1 VIAMRIPFDRSSRS
15 GLRLSTFALP
25 LLLFVA
31 LCFLSPSFLSVQ
43 NLGNISGQV
52 AALLIVSLGQ
62 LVVALIGCIDLSVGA
77 ALSLATTI
85 IVSVDPAYAPA
96 VALLAGIAIGLV
108 NGIGV
113 TYVGV
118 HPLIM
123 TIASMTFVQGWALFI
138 HPVPGGTVADYLGS
152 LATSP
157 LFGIPA
163 PFLWCVGTVG
173 LTAFV
178 LSKTRFGLRLFAI
191 GASPASAARN
201 GVPVKSYSI
210 ACYVICSAAATI
222 AGIFI
227 SGRVSSGDAT
237 VGASFALDSIT
248 AIAMGGVQ
256 LAGGTGSV
264 TGVVLGTIT
273 LGLMTNG
280 MNLLGISPFLRTAA
294 TGALLLLAISM
305 QRRNVIGV

>member
-1 VIAMRIPFDRSSRS
+1 MRIPFDRSSRS

-123 TIASMTFVQGWALFI
+123 TFVQGLALFI

-210 ACYVICSAAATI
+210 ACYVICSVAATI

>member
-1 VIAMRIPFDRSSRS
+1 MIAIRIPFGKSNRS
-15 GLRLSTFALP
+15 GLRPSTFALP
-25 LLLFVA
+25 LLIFVV
-31 LCFLSPSFLSVQ
+31 LCVLSPSFLSFQ

-62 LVVALIGCIDLSVGA
+62 LVVALIGGIDLSVGA
-77 ALSLATTI
+77 TLSLATTI
-85 IVSVDPAYAPA
+85 IVSVDPSYAPA
-96 VALLAGIAIGLV
+96 VAVLAGIAIGLV

-123 TIASMTFVQGWALFI
+123 TMASMTFVQGLSLFI
-138 HPVPGGTVADYLGS
+138 HPVPGGNVPDYLGM
-152 LATSP
+152 LATSAF
-157 LFGIPA
+157 FGIPA
-163 PFLWCVGTVG
+163 PLLWCVGAVA
-173 LTAFV
+173 LAAFV
-178 LSKTRFGLRLFAI
+178 LARTRFGLRLFAM
-191 GASPASAARN
+191 GASQPSAARN
-201 GVPVKSYSI
+201 GVPIKSYSI
-210 ACYVICSAAATI
+210 ACYVICSVSATV

-237 VGASFALDSIT
+237 VGAAFALDSIT
-248 AIAMGGVQ
+248 AIAIGGIQ

-294 TGALLLLAISM
+294 TGALLLIAIGM

>member
-1 VIAMRIPFDRSSRS
+1 MIAMRIPFDRSSRS

-25 LLLFVA
+25 LVLFVA
-31 LCFLSPSFLSVQ
+31 LCFLSPSFLTVQ

-62 LVVALIGCIDLSVGA
+62 LVVALIGGIDLSVGA
-77 ALSLATTI
+77 VLSLATTI
-85 IVSVDPAYAPA
+85 IVSVDPAFAPA

-123 TIASMTFVQGWALFI
+123 TMASMTFVQGLSLFI

-163 PFLWCVGTVG
+163 PLLWCVGAVG
-173 LTAFV
+173 LTAFA

-191 GASPASAARN
+191 GASPPSAARN
-201 GVPVKSYSI
+201 GVPVKLYSI
-210 ACYVICSAAATI
+210 VCYVICSVAATI

-294 TGALLLLAISM
+294 TGALLLFAISM